1 MTELFQGTIDN
12 IDPEKDYTPDLVG
25 EGKKYK
31 TVQDLAR
38 AVLHKDVHITRLEG
52 ETSQIRD
59 ELATR
64 ISYQD
69 FLDQIKSS
77 QGSNRDSQD
86 SDDTDTEKS
95 AIKPEDVADLVLQ
108 RLNQTQQQQT
118 ASQNEA
124 LVVNKL
130 TEVLGPNYASK
141 LRQQAAELG
150 LSDAEV
156 KSLAQRNP
164 KALFRMFGIDAER
177 QVETFEAPVRT
188 QQSGF
193 APTGQRRGKTYYDE
207 IYKSDPVKYFSP
219 EIYNERYKLIQEI
232 GIEAYNKL

>member
-1 MTELFQGTIDN
+1 MTELFQGTIDT

-38 AVLHKDVHITRLEG
+38 AVLHKDVHITRIEG
-52 ETSQIRD
+52 ENSQVRE

-69 FLDQIKSS
+69 FLDQIKSN
-77 QGSNRDSQD
+77 QGNSQD
-86 SDDTDTEKS
+86 PQDSGDTTEKS

-108 RLNQTQQQQT
+108 KLNQTQQQQT

-164 KALFRMFGIDAER
+164 KALFRMFGIDADR

-193 APTGQRRGKTYYDE
+193 APTGQKRGKTYYDE
-207 IYKSDPVKYFSP
+207 IYKSDPNRYFSP

-232 GIEAYNKL
+232 GI